1 MNVVYSLVL
10 SYFQGNLTKLN
21 FKNSQK
27 LTVVQWGLMLN
38 KLHMREWEE
47 HLKSTPFGLSSIG
60 SFQGVLN
67 PLSKLNDV

>member
-38 KLHMREWEE
+38 KLHMCEWEE
-47 HLKSTPFGLSSIG
+47 HLKAHLLVSALLAP
-60 SFQGVLN
+60 
-67 PLSKLNDV
+67 SKVF